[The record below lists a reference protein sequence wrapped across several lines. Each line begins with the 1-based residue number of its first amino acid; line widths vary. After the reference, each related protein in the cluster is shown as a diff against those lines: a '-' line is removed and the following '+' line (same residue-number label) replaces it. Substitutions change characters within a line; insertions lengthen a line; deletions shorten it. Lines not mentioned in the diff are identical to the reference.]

1 MEKNDFNDVLLNS
14 EHVRRDVDT
23 LRLRRS
29 SVTWRRTRWRRY
41 MNHHHHQPPSS
52 LRTSPGKRA
61 PSIQTIQAK
70 KIAFSS
76 FSLFSLSKKDTRVGW
91 SFCPMGPWPRRK
103 QVAPPHWQGI
113 QSVKP
118 QGISRDAS
126 PSINSFCLLQQNW
139 ICPLELSTMKQNKKN
154 AQILN
159 YTPFFT

>member
-1 MEKNDFNDVLLNS
+1 MLLNS

-76 FSLFSLSKKDTRVGW
+76 FSLFSLSKKDIGEGW

-103 QVAPPHWQGI
+103 TGCPTPIPDICHERHERRSCKFFLAGVNA
-113 QSVKP
+113 K
-118 QGISRDAS
+118 
-126 PSINSFCLLQQNW
+126 NW
-139 ICPLELSTMKQNKKN
+139 HFR
-154 AQILN
+154 QILREKVA
-159 YTPFFT
+159 FFTDLTQKIGIFRCKFYSPKILPV